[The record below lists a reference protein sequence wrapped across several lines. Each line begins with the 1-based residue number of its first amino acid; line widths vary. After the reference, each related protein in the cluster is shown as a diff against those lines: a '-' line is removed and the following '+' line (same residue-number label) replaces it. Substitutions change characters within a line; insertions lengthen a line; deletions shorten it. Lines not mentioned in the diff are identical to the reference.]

1 MISSFSQYLV
11 EEERVVYFTF
21 GRMNPPTVGHGK
33 LLDALAKKAGRNPYK
48 VYLSQS
54 NNAKKDP
61 IPYANKIK
69 HVRKM
74 FPKHGRSVVIN
85 KKAITPFHALSDLYD
100 QGFRQVVMVAGS
112 DRVNEYE
119 TRLNKYNGK
128 KGTHGFYNFKGGIKI
143 VNAGARDPDAEGA
156 EGASGTK
163 QRKFATDNNFTGFAQ
178 GLPQAMSNADARRLF
193 NDVRKGMGLK
203 EEKTFKNHIQLET
216 VSERR
221 EQYVSGNLFTV
232 SDEVV
237 IKETNDVGTIQV
249 IGSNY
254 VIVES
259 NGQRKRCWLDAV
271 EKIEEKKLTPNE
283 LKKREKVAKA
293 IKRDDPDMPMDKKMA
308 IATAVAKKTAEN
320 YLHDYGTDAS
330 VKVMKKQTPGQKE
343 SLWRNIHNK
352 RARGEKM
359 RKKGEKGAPT
369 PDQIKRAQGEATSV
383 PQDSDIASKKGTQP
397 AKYYT
402 GMSKSTKAKRD
413 AHFKAKKSGPAP
425 GDATGKT
432 KPSPF
437 TKFVKNMMGE
447 AKADEIT
454 VGNYETKH
462 FYMCPSA
469 KKAMTKHS
477 DVKGAAELTK
487 LQDEYFA
494 FEKKFMEKEPT
505 AEDKAKAKR
514 DYQTIINKA
523 KSAGIEDDVK
533 PYMIDHMNSIVKGDP
548 KPGFGRA
555 DISEKMNQAV
565 VKAKIDREKKMDAIK
580 HDRMMDRARSADTK
594 RANAKENFRDGK
606 NPERKGLAKR
616 SGVNT
621 KASVSDLRKT
631 AKNSTGE
638 KRRMAHWLANMKS
651 GRQKA
656 NESLDEASFEDKA
669 KKSGISVGTLKKVYQ
684 RGVAAWKTGHRPG
697 TTPSQWGHA
706 RVNAFITKKKRGGL
720 NHDKDLA

>member
-21 GRMNPPTVGHGK
+21 GRMNPPTIGHGK
-33 LLDALAKKAGRNPYK
+33 LLDALAKKARRNPYK

-54 NNAKKDP
+54 NNPKKDP

-74 FPKHGRSVVIN
+74 FPKHGRSVVVN

-112 DRVNEYE
+112 DRVTEYE

-128 KGTHGFYNFKGGIKI
+128 KGSHGFYNFKGGVQI
-143 VNAGARDPDAEGA
+143 VSAGQRDADAEGA

-163 QRKFATDNNFTGFAQ
+163 QRKYAADNNFTGFSQ

-203 EEKTFKNHIQLET
+203 EEKTFKNHVQLEK

-221 EQYVSGNLFTV
+221 EQYVTGNLFTV
-232 SDEVV
+232 SDEVI

-254 VIVES
+254 VIVEF

-320 YLHDYGTDAS
+320 YLYDYGTDAS
-330 VKVMKKQTPGQKE
+330 VKRMKKHTPGQNE
-343 SLWRNIHNK
+343 GLWDNIHAK
-352 RARGEKM
+352 RRRGEKM

-369 PDQIKRAQGEATSV
+369 PDQIKRAQGESTSV
-383 PQDSDIASKKGTQP
+383 RQDPDIKDREGTQP
-397 AKYYT
+397 AKYFT
-402 GMSKSTKAKRD
+402 GMSKATKAKRD
-413 AHFKAKKSGPAP
+413 AHFKAGKAGPAP
-425 GDATGKT
+425 GDHGRKT
-432 KPSPF
+432 KPSKF
-437 TKFVKNMMGE
+437 TKYVDKL
-447 AKADEIT
+447 
-454 VGNYETKH
+454 VGK
-462 FYMCPSA
+462 
-469 KKAMTKHS
+469 
-477 DVKGAAELTK
+477 
-487 LQDEYFA
+487 
-494 FEKKFMEKEPT
+494 
-505 AEDKAKAKR
+505 DKV
-514 DYQTIINKA
+514 D
-523 KSAGIEDDVK
+523 
-533 PYMIDHMNSIVKGDP
+533 
-548 KPGFGRA
+548 
-555 DISEKMNQAV
+555 EKMNQAV

-580 HDRMMDRARSADTK
+580 HDRMMDRARTADTK
-594 RANAKENFRDGK
+594 RANAKENFQDGK

-621 KASVSDLRKT
+621 KASISDLRKT

-651 GRQKA
+651 GRRKA

-669 KKSGISVGTLKKVYQ
+669 KASGISVGTLKKVYQ
-684 RGVAAWKTGHRPG
+684 RGVAAWRTGGHRPG

-706 RVNAFITKKKRGGL
+706 RVNAFIKKKKQGGL